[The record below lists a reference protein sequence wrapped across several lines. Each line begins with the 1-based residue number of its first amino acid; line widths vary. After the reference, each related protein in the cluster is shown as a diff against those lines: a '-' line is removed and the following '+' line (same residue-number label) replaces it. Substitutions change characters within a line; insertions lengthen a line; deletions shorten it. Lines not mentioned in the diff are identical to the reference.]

1 MPIKNFISAIGF
13 KPKENTSGIFIKLF
27 SDGYCIEIDFEK
39 EIINYG
45 NKIICESK
53 TSQNFSQS
61 ENFVVLECVNRLLEK
76 GYKPENITLE
86 KTWNAGHGTSGRLDI
101 CVTRDDGSEYL
112 LIECKTYGSAFEKEF
127 ARMKKDGGQ
136 LFTYF
141 KFSNKADLIMLY
153 ASELNG
159 SDIIFRNEIVKIED
173 DYRTG
178 DVKDFFEKWNKLTKD
193 NGIFEN
199 WVNPYNFESKALTI
213 NDLEEI
219 KQEDSSFI
227 FNRFLEILRHN
238 VVSDKGNAFNRIFT
252 LFLCKIYDE
261 KDKEDSH
268 KELEFQWFESPFTYE
283 GVYYEK
289 DTHVTF
295 QIRLTDLYKKGM
307 KAFLEKNVTD
317 FSETEFNNRYS
328 FLTEE
333 QRNPILQEF
342 RKVRLE
348 KNNEFAIK
356 DVYDEQSFYD
366 NAIVVKEIVELLQ
379 GYKLRYTKKQQYLS
393 DFFEL
398 LLTTGLKQES
408 GQFFTPVPVAQF
420 VIKSLPIDK
429 IIKEKLHQGEK
440 DEYLPY
446 VIDYAA
452 GSGHFLTETMHE
464 VQRIIDNN
472 EFNDIKAEVKRF
484 IKQAKEYHFD
494 WAFDYVYGIE
504 KDYRLVKV
512 GKVGCY
518 LHGDGL
524 ANVIHSDGLANFEHK
539 DYKGKLAVK
548 DKNFKQENKQFDIII
563 SNPPYSVSAFK
574 NAARQFYKDDD
585 FELYDKL
592 TDNSSEIECLFIE
605 RTKQLLKDGGVAG
618 IILPSSILSNTGIYS
633 KSREI
638 ILQYFDIV
646 GITELGSNTFMATGT
661 NTVTLFLRRRNNY
674 ESKNLKIAIEKFFT
688 DFQDVTLNTVE
699 KPFSKYVHYVWEG
712 ISFDDYT
719 SLLKKESNK
728 KIEEHE
734 LFKEYCKKN
743 KSYSLIQFLKQE
755 IEDPKNIELIEKLE
769 EKKEKAEKDFW
780 NNILENEKEKL
791 LYFIIAHPQKVVVV
805 KSGEKDAE
813 KRFLGYEFSNR
824 RGSEGIHPIQRG
836 KNIEDCTQLFD
847 PEVFDN
853 PTKASTYIYKAFAGD
868 YDFAIDEALQNNV
881 SRHNLVDMLTFDR
894 VEFEKNISLSVKKK
908 VKIESRWELKRFDEA
923 AQIIRGVTYSKGDQT
938 SDRTDKIILTADNI
952 TLNGSLEIKKEVFLN
967 NDFEISNDKKL
978 AKNDI
983 FICFSSGSKEH
994 LGKVAFI
1001 EKNTEYFAGGFM
1013 GIIRVNSNNEPKYFF
1028 QLLNTI
1034 LRQTI
1039 RDVGSG
1045 SNINNLSG
1053 IINEVKIPL
1062 PPLDIQQKIV
1072 AEIEVLEA
1080 KEKRAKEEIE
1090 SLKNSI
1096 DSLFITTNTSSLKNL
1111 LIDINPSKSEAV
1123 KHSDDSNVSFLSMAD
1138 VSNEGQIINLQTKKL
1153 KEVKSGFTFFQEND
1167 VLVAKITPCTE
1178 NGKGALVP
1186 KLENNIG
1193 FGSTEFFVLR
1203 TDQEK
1208 LLPKI
1213 LFYFTQSKDFRINA
1227 EKEMT
1232 GTSGHRRVPKSFI
1245 ENYEIP
1251 ITSISEQQKIVS
1263 EIEKIEQKIS
1273 ALQKEIDEIPKQKEA
1288 ILKNYL

>member
-1 MPIKNFISAIGF
+1 MKNLLQVIGF
-13 KPKENTSGIFIKLF
+13 QPKENAKDIFIKKYRD
-27 SDGYCIEIDFEK
+27 SYVIEIDFEK

-45 NKIICESK
+45 DKIICESK
-53 TSQNFSQS
+53 TTQNFSQA

-86 KTWNAGHGTSGRLDI
+86 KTWAAGHGTSGRLDI
-101 CVTRDDGSEYL
+101 CVSREDGSEYL
-112 LIECKTYGSAFEKEF
+112 LIECKTHGKEFEKEF
-127 ARMKKDGGQ
+127 TRMKKDGGQ

-141 KFSNKADLIMLY
+141 KFSNKPDIIMLY
-153 ASELNG
+153 SSESKG
-159 SDIIFRNEIVKIED
+159 KEIVYRNEIVKIED

-178 DVKDFFEKWNKLTKD
+178 DVKDFYEKWSKLTKD
-193 NGIFEN
+193 NGVFDK
-199 WVNPYNFESKALTI
+199 WVNPYSFESKALTI

-261 KDKEDSH
+261 KDKEETD

-283 GVYYEK
+283 GVHYEK

-317 FSETEFNNRYS
+317 FSESEFNNRYS

-366 NAIVVKEIVELLQ
+366 NAVVVKEIVELLQ

-420 VIKSLPIDK
+420 VIKSLPIDN
-429 IIKEKLHQGEK
+429 IIKEKLQNGEK
-440 DEYLPY
+440 GEYLPY

-472 EFNDIKAEVKRF
+472 EFPNVKAEVKRF
-484 IKQAKEYHFD
+484 IKQAKEFHFD

-539 DYKGKLAVK
+539 DYKGKLAIK
-548 DKNFKQENKQFDIII
+548 DKNFEQENKQFDIIV

-574 NAARQFYKDDD
+574 NAARQFYKDSD

-674 ESKNLKIAIEKFFT
+674 ESKNLKLAVEKFFT
-688 DFQDVTLNTVE
+688 DFQDVTLNRIE
-699 KPFSKYVHYVWEG
+699 KPIAKYINHVWEE
-712 ISFDDYT
+712 ISFEDYI
-719 SLLKKESNK
+719 SLLKKEPNK
-728 KIEEHE
+728 AVIEHE
-734 LFKEYCKKN
+734 IYKEYQKK
-743 KSYSLIQFLKQE
+743 LKT
-755 IEDPKNIELIEKLE
+755 K
-769 EKKEKAEKDFW
+769 
-780 NNILENEKEKL
+780 NEKEFWNVLLEREAEKL
-791 LYFIIAHPQKVVVV
+791 FYFIIAYPQKVILV

-824 RGSEGIHPIQRG
+824 RGSEGIHPLQRG

-868 YDFAIDEALQNNV
+868 YDFDIDETMQNNV
-881 SRHNLVDMLTFDR
+881 SRHNLIDMLTFDR
-894 VEFEKNISLSVKKK
+894 VDFEKNISLSVKKK
-908 VKIESRWELKRFDEA
+908 VKIESKWELVRIGDVLLEQGKSKIQVGTAKDLKEGKFPFYTSGESILTFNDYLVENENIFLSTGGNALVKYYNGKAAYSTDTFVVKSYKDDIIKTKYIFHFLESIVSIINEYYFKGVGLKHLQKPDFRNIQIPLPPIDVQQKIVSEIEVIEIKEKKAKEEVEKQKEMIKNVISKTTGNLTSLSNITSKIGSGATPLGGEGSYKQSGISLIRSQNIYDNEFYEKGLAFIDEVQA
-923 AQIIRGVTYSKGDQT
+923 EKLKGVTV
-938 SDRTDKIILTADNI
+938 
-952 TLNGSLEIKKEVFLN
+952 E
-967 NDFEISNDKKL
+967 
-978 AKNDI
+978 KNDI
-983 FICFSSGSKEH
+983 LFNITGASICRCCI
-994 LGKVAFI
+994 VP
-1001 EKNTEYFAGGFM
+1001 EKYLPARVNQHVS
-1013 GIIRVNSNNEPKYFF
+1013 IIRVTDKALPKYVQAILVSEIYKN
-1028 QLLNTI
+1028 QLLEIGDGATSREAI
-1034 LRQTI
+1034 TKQQLE
-1039 RDVGSG
+1039 DF
-1045 SNINNLSG
+1045 
-1053 IINEVKIPL
+1053 KIPL
-1062 PPLDIQQKIV
+1062 PPLSEQQKIV
-1072 AEIEVLEA
+1072 AEIEKIEEKIKVLET
-1080 KEKRAKEEIE
+1080 EIAE
-1090 SLKNSI
+1090 I
-1096 DSLFITTNTSSLKNL
+1096 
-1111 LIDINPSKSEAV
+1111 P
-1123 KHSDDSNVSFLSMAD
+1123 
-1138 VSNEGQIINLQTKKL
+1138 KL
-1153 KEVKSGFTFFQEND
+1153 KEA
-1167 VLVAKITPCTE
+1167 VLK
-1178 NGKGALVP
+1178 K
-1186 KLENNIG
+1186 
-1193 FGSTEFFVLR
+1193 
-1203 TDQEK
+1203 
-1208 LLPKI
+1208 
-1213 LFYFTQSKDFRINA
+1213 
-1227 EKEMT
+1227 
-1232 GTSGHRRVPKSFI
+1232 
-1245 ENYEIP
+1245 
-1251 ITSISEQQKIVS
+1251 
-1263 EIEKIEQKIS
+1263 
-1273 ALQKEIDEIPKQKEA
+1273 
-1288 ILKNYL
+1288 YL